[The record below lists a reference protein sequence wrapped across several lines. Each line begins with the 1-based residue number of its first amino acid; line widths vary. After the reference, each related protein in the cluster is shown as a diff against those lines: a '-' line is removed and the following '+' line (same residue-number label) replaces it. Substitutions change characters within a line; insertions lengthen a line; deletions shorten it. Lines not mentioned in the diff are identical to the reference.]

1 MYKYLAIKY
10 VRNSMQCVTCGSRVG
25 MVQHS
30 SRLYRCLIHIS
41 CKLSDPFRVIPDGL
55 KEGGIQLTTSTYSE

>member
-1 MYKYLAIKY
+1 
-10 VRNSMQCVTCGSRVG
+10 MQCVTCGSTVG

-30 SRLYRCLIHIS
+30 SRLYRCLIHIL

-55 KEGGIQLTTSTYSE
+55 KQGGIQPTTSTYSE